1 MGGGAEAPEAPGP
14 LPGVTAEVDQS
25 LCGPKPRP
33 LPRLPPEHPKELAA
47 DQALWIEK
55 QGTLSGSACRASCP
69 GLLQPHS
76 SPMSRPAWPGIP
88 RSHSEKQRSRGRQQS
103 QNLRQQKQTADG
115 PKERTETR
123 TGRRATGRS
132 VRPSSGFL
140 RAPGRKKQD
149 WENPQRLDTGAQT
162 GVQHNKG
169 TRTPEHSRA
178 GQGAGVPA
186 HKAGAARPSGARG
199 FRELPDVAV
208 RSREGP
214 QGDARD
220 PGLGPIRLRRA
231 WHARAHSPEHPQ
243 RGARLAQALAE
254 LLDAG
259 VAQLVVTHLQLHEV
273 LVVGQHRAH
282 VGAARGR
289 EATGLH
295 PGREAALGPG
305 HAHTSGVRRPRRPRA
320 RAPQRPPS
328 RDTRHPLPHA
338 SPARRRRS

>member
-1 MGGGAEAPEAPGP
+1 MRSRDPEAANKAK
-14 LPGVTAEVDQS
+14 TCDS
-25 LCGPKPRP
+25 RSK
-33 LPRLPPEHPKELAA
+33 RLT
-47 DQALWIEK
+47 
-55 QGTLSGSACRASCP
+55 G
-69 GLLQPHS
+69 
-76 SPMSRPAWPGIP
+76 
-88 RSHSEKQRSRGRQQS
+88 
-103 QNLRQQKQTADG
+103 QK
-115 PKERTETR
+115 RTETR
-123 TGRRATGRS
+123 TGCRATGRS

-178 GQGAGVPA
+178 GQGPGVPA

-231 WHARAHSPEHPQ
+231 RHARARSPEHPQ

-259 VAQLVVTHLQLHEV
+259 VAQLVVAHLQLHEV
-273 LVVGQHRAH
+273 LVVGQHRAD

-295 PGREAALGPG
+295 PGRETALGPG
-305 HAHTSGVRRPRRPRA
+305 HAHTSE
-320 RAPQRPPS
+320 APEAPPS
-328 RDTRHPLPHA
+328 KDTRHPLPHI